1 MAEHH
6 HSGALE
12 QGVIVD
18 VGPGVGALVIYTREE
33 LKGQEI
39 EISPKGDDTNRV
51 HTDVLRRRTVS
62 GLLYGAVFGSLPEAD
77 RRLWNG
83 TLTRPTEVR
92 IVGGEVTEST
102 GARNPR
108 SAAAYPPLPADMPLL
123 PGTSVTNAWNRPP
136 RSW

>member
-39 EISPKGDDTNRV
+39 EISPQGDDMNRV

-62 GLLYGAVFGSLPEAD
+62 GPLYAAVFGSLPEGEYC
-77 RRLWNG
+77 LWHK
-83 TLTRPTEVR
+83 TVTSPTEVR
-92 IVGGEVTEST
+92 IVGGEVAEVDW
-102 GARNPR
+102 R
-108 SAAAYPPLPADMPLL
+108 
-123 PGTSVTNAWNRPP
+123 
-136 RSW
+136 